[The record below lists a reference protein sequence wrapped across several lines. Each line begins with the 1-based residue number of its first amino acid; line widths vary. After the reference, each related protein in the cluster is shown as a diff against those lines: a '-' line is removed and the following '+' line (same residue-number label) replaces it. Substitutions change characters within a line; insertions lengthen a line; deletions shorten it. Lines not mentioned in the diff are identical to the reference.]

1 MERLSAAVGRGRLW
15 RYQCAQVTTRQS
27 LETRHRAIQQVI
39 KDEQYL
45 ILHSVANFCPSFCEI
60 NLHRPQT
67 FPTC

>member
-39 KDEQYL
+39 KDE
-45 ILHSVANFCPSFCEI
+45 
-60 NLHRPQT
+60 
-67 FPTC
+67 